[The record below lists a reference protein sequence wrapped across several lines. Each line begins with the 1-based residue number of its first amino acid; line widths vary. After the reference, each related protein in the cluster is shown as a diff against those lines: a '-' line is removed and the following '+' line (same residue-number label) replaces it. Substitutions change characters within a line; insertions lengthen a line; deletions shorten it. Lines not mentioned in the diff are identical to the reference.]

1 MYAVVK
7 TGGKQYRVSAGE
19 TIQVEKLEG
28 DSGHKIHLSEVLL
41 LADGENVTVGRPF
54 VEGASVDA
62 EILDHAKHRKVLIY
76 KFRRRK
82 RYRRKAGHR
91 QPFTALKI
99 TAINGPPAVQVA
111 APAVQEAAQ

>member
-7 TGGKQYRVSAGE
+7 TGGKQYRVSEGE

-28 DSGHKIHLSEVLL
+28 NPGETINLDEVLL
-41 LADGENVTVGRPF
+41 LADGENVTVGRPHVTGAR
-54 VEGASVDA
+54 VEAK
-62 EILDHAKHRKVLIY
+62 ILDHDKHRKVLIY

-82 RYRRKAGHR
+82 RYRRKVGHR

-99 TAINGPPAVQVA
+99 TGIHAGS
-111 APAVQEAAQ
+111 

>member
-1 MYAVVK
+1 MAAYRQYINDQVV
-7 TGGKQYRVSAGE
+7 R
-19 TIQVEKLEG
+19 TIRVEKLEG
-28 DSGHKIHLSEVLL
+28 TPGETVELAEVLL

-54 VEGASVDA
+54 VEGAKVEA
-62 EILDHAKHRKVLIY
+62 TILDQDRHRKVLVF

-99 TAINGPPAVQVA
+99 TGINAA
-111 APAVQEAAQ
+111 APA

>member
-7 TGGKQYRVSAGE
+7 TGGKQYRVSEGE

-28 DSGHKIHLSEVLL
+28 NPGETINLDEVLL
-41 LADGENVTVGRPF
+41 LADGENVTVGQPHVAGAR
-54 VEGASVDA
+54 VEAK
-62 EILDHAKHRKVLIY
+62 ILDQDKHRKVLIY

-82 RYRRKAGHR
+82 RYRRKVGHR

-99 TAINGPPAVQVA
+99 TGIHAGS
-111 APAVQEAAQ
+111 